1 MAAPQVL
8 ESDAATWPALGVA
21 TLLDPGVEFPK
32 ARVRGFWNRASC
44 GEVYAQ
50 GEGFAQEMRQAEET
64 RYRLEPYIPAFADFV
79 SGKER
84 DVLEIGVGM
93 GCDHLQW
100 ARAHPRRLCGID
112 LTPRAIAFT
121 GRHLALH
128 GFDSELQVGDAEAL
142 PYDDSSFDLVYSF
155 GVLHHSPGTPRA
167 IDEVRRVLRPG
178 GSARIMIYHR
188 ASLTGLMLWAR
199 YALLAGRPL
208 RSLDDVYAHH
218 LESPGTKAYS
228 VREARELFREF
239 SRVRVGV
246 QLNHG
251 DLLEGAVGQR
261 HRGALLAMARRIW
274 PRELIRRWL
283 PGLGLY
289 LMIEATR

>member
-1 MAAPQVL
+1 MAAPQLFESGVL
-8 ESDAATWPALGVA
+8 TWPGLGEGA
-21 TLLDPGVEFPK
+21 LLDPRLELPK
-32 ARVRGFWNRASC
+32 ASVRRFWNRASC

-50 GEGFAQEMRQAEET
+50 GDGFAQEMRQAERT
-64 RYRLEPYIPAFADFV
+64 RYQLEPYIPTFADFA

-112 LTPRAIAFT
+112 LTPRAIALT
-121 GRHLALH
+121 GRHLGLH

-142 PYDDSSFDLVYSF
+142 PYADASFDLVYSF

-167 IDEVRRVLRPG
+167 IEEVCRVLRPG
-178 GSARIMIYHR
+178 GTARIMIYHR

-208 RSLDDVYAHH
+208 RSLDDIYAHH

-228 VREARELFREF
+228 VREANELFRSF
-239 SRVRVGV
+239 SSVRVGV

-261 HRGALLAMARRIW
+261 HPGALLEAARKFW
-274 PRELIRRWL
+274 PREFIRRRL
-283 PGLGLY
+283 QGLGLY